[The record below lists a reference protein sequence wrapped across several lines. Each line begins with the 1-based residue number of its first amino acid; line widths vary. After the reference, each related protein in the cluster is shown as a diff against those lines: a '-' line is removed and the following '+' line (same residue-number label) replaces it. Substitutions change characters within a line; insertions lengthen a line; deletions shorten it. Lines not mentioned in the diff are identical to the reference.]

1 MCNAQEYYFAKS
13 QKGENYRLHVAK
25 SKHLVGLSTTRG
37 IRKTNEDRCQVMVL
51 ELNEDKLKQFDE
63 NIVQDK
69 VESDIDIINVVPTS
83 KIEVE
88 EESKEGQFC
97 YFAIFDGHGGP
108 ECADFLTTNLH
119 NRIEEIAAKDADDVI
134 VQWRNVGGYFRRF
147 NPNILKNL
155 LKPEIAN
162 PVNRPTQRLYRK
174 NKNKNIVENLTTTSA
189 PPQPLPQD
197 ETSKTNLPESSL
209 ESKKTLTL
217 EQRLTLAF
225 LKTDLELLNGL
236 GDTSGSTASI
246 VIVKPLD
253 HHPFWNSQK
262 LEITV
267 AHVGDTRILMCD
279 VPSGKVI
286 RLTDDHHPSATTEN
300 SRLQRSGGYIITD
313 SFGAEMFL
321 GKLAVSRSMGDSKM
335 KIYGVSAEPDI
346 KINTVI
352 GMDTA
357 FLVLVSDGVTS
368 VMSDQEIVDC
378 IFF

>member
-37 IRKTNEDRCQVMVL
+37 IRETNEDRCQVMVL
-51 ELNEDKLKQFDE
+51 ELNEDKLKQFAE

-69 VESDIDIINVVPTS
+69 VESDIDIINAVPVS
-83 KIEVE
+83 RIEVE
-88 EESKEGQFC
+88 EEKV
-97 YFAIFDGHGGP
+97 
-108 ECADFLTTNLH
+108 
-119 NRIEEIAAKDADDVI
+119 AAKDADDVV
-134 VQWRNVGGYFRRF
+134 VQWH
-147 NPNILKNL
+147 
-155 LKPEIAN
+155 
-162 PVNRPTQRLYRK
+162 
-174 NKNKNIVENLTTTSA
+174 
-189 PPQPLPQD
+189 
-197 ETSKTNLPESSL
+197 ETNKTNLPESSL

-225 LKTDLELLNGL
+225 LKTDLELLNGS
-236 GDTSGSTASI
+236 GNTSGSTASI

-378 IFF
+378 IKGCNDPTVGASKLVNFAEELGSEDNITAMVIRFPGWGSEMPDHTKDLRKYRLENESRAHNRRT

>member
-37 IRKTNEDRCQVMVL
+37 IRETNEDRCQVMVL
-51 ELNEDKLKQFDE
+51 ELNEDKLKQFAE

-69 VESDIDIINVVPTS
+69 VESDIDIINAVPVS
-83 KIEVE
+83 RIEVE
-88 EESKEGQFC
+88 EESKEGHL
-97 YFAIFDGHGGP
+97 ISHGGP

-119 NRIEEIAAKDADDVI
+119 NRIEEVAAKDADDVV
-134 VQWRNVGGYFRRF
+134 VQWH
-147 NPNILKNL
+147 
-155 LKPEIAN
+155 
-162 PVNRPTQRLYRK
+162 
-174 NKNKNIVENLTTTSA
+174 
-189 PPQPLPQD
+189 
-197 ETSKTNLPESSL
+197 ETNKTNLPESSL

-225 LKTDLELLNGL
+225 LKTDLELLNGS
-236 GDTSGSTASI
+236 GNTSGSTASI

-378 IFF
+378 IKGCNDPTVGASKLVNFAEELGSEDNITAMVIRFPGWGSEMPDHTKDLRKYRLENESRAHNRRT